1 MHWAVVTFNISE
13 FLVGVAAQFVQQL
26 MASGDPVDSSPDGMA
41 PYPWAVRVD
50 ASAMFKNETRKVIV
64 PHTSSVMQPLSQL
77 KPCSDWLPCATF
89 SLPAHAAY
97 PMPRHPSLWNLG
109 SSRALFCVAST
120 AAGPLEVGTL
130 GLLCFQQRV
139 ERKIFFSSIST
150 RVTFN
155 CCPGVVLQEFLCPII
170 PVESHSLLLMWPLLL
185 KTTCPSC
192 HGQGKVSC
200 SSCHGC
206 GTPKSCPT
214 HIPSSKPLSLP
225 SSTAATASAS
235 SLANGA
241 EARREAVSVSLEY
254 TRLSGSTCRENK
266 LFEYVMDHGFGFPIK
281 VFKSVKGQQ
290 LLLDEQPMVSP
301 VVGFPAGIIN
311 EVSRNALN
319 KHQAMF
325 ASTTPISGPALQ
337 DPSTATWSVIE
348 QPSAEFPSTSWILR
362 QRQTI
367 ELLYLT
373 RVEYEWQGKFYS
385 YYVYGNEHKVFTE
398 DYPQKCCC
406 TLIFQVY
413 LANTRSYRI
422 TLYEWFKYKKPL
434 CKFRLIFI
442 FYRIAKERCITR
454 KETLHCQLFWVFHGE
469 EDQYTNSKEKY
480 R

>member
-1 MHWAVVTFNISE
+1 MTQAPEPSAPPLFEADIIPGYEEATGNSEKKDFPSPPDTVPGGEGKPWDALEDWNAIAISE
-13 FLVGVAAQFVQQL
+13 EVAKRAFEKYVATKCCYSEVPAREMEIREAQSFNTYRYCLETFVE
-26 MASGDPVDSSPDGMA
+26 SRSSKWKTEPYRGDPVDSSPDGMA

-64 PHTSSVMQPLSQL
+64 PHTSSVM
-77 KPCSDWLPCATF
+77 
-89 SLPAHAAY
+89 
-97 PMPRHPSLWNLG
+97 
-109 SSRALFCVAST
+109 
-120 AAGPLEVGTL
+120 
-130 GLLCFQQRV
+130 
-139 ERKIFFSSIST
+139 
-150 RVTFN
+150 
-155 CCPGVVLQEFLCPII
+155 
-170 PVESHSLLLMWPLLL
+170 
-185 KTTCPSC
+185 TCPSC

-206 GTPKSCPT
+206 GTQSCFSCSGNGEC
-214 HIPSSKPLSLP
+214 SSC
-225 SSTAATASAS
+225 
-235 SLANGA
+235 
-241 EARREAVSVSLEY
+241 
-254 TRLSGSTCRENK
+254 SGTGTVTCTFCSGWGETTCSRCTGRGKLLTYLQLKVTWENK

-325 ASTTPISGPALQ
+325 ASTTPISGP

-406 TLIFQVY
+406 TLM
-413 LANTRSYRI
+413 
-422 TLYEWFKYKKPL
+422 
-434 CKFRLIFI
+434 
-442 FYRIAKERCITR
+442 
-454 KETLHCQLFWVFHGE
+454 
-469 EDQYTNSKEKY
+469 
-480 R
+480 